1 MFKVTT
7 FATYLWSAANLFSVS
22 GLWKEAGA
30 GHQEVCEYEARCN
43 ETVDGTGGGQIEG
56 TLKNPF

>member
-7 FATYLWSAANLFSVS
+7 FATCLWSVNLFSVS

-43 ETVDGTGGGQIEG
+43 ETVNRTGGGQIAV
-56 TLKNPF
+56 